1 MTKLFS
7 KQYTGII
14 KKVNGF
20 RFGGSEMMDI
30 THKKTEKNFIL
41 FDEKSRVFH
50 LRNTFLSYLIKIEES
65 NVLAHIYFGKP
76 VKQYKDNKNYPRRDR
91 GFSGNIPL
99 NPDRSLS
106 KDTLPQE
113 YSSHGSMDFRTPAS
127 IIQRKNGSDLL
138 DLRYDSNY
146 ITDGKPDIE
155 GLPQTYVLDKSEAQ
169 TLVISLKDRETA
181 IYFDLFYT
189 IFSDRAVITRSVKIR
204 NETRETIKL
213 EKAASFQLDF
223 AHTRRFDEVIALP
236 GAHVNERQISRQSL
250 LSGTKVFESRRG
262 TSSHHMNNF
271 IALVHHHTTENTG
284 EAIGLQFV
292 YSGNHSFELEKDQI
306 NQLRVVGGIN
316 SHCFSWELNANQSFQ
331 TPEMILS
338 YSSQGLNK
346 MSQIHH
352 ELLRERI
359 ARGRHQFAERPI
371 LVNNW
376 EATYFDF
383 NSEKIKAIIDEA
395 KELGIEMF
403 VLDDGWF
410 GKRDADNSSL
420 GDWFEYKG
428 KLTNG
433 LREIADYAH
442 SKGLKFGLWFEPEMI
457 SIDSELYRTHPDFL
471 MQVPGRMPSAS
482 RSQHV
487 LDFTRLDV
495 RQTIEKQMRKIL
507 DTIPLD
513 YIKWDMN
520 RSLSDIYSITLDPL
534 RQGEVAHRYM
544 LGLYELL
551 EHLTADYPE
560 ILWEGCSG
568 GGGRFDAG
576 FIYYMP
582 QSWTSD
588 NTDAV
593 ERMKIQYGTSLAYPI
608 SSITAHV
615 SAVPNHQTGR
625 STSLKT
631 RGETAMSAVFG
642 YELDLTKLSPEEK
655 KQVKEQIISYQTI
668 RPVIQYGH
676 YYRLASPFEE
686 NIVAW
691 MFVSPKQDEA
701 IVFLGRILASAQP
714 AFHEVYLLGLDDEAL
729 YQEQTSKRLFS
740 GAELMTVGLYFP
752 DFQGDFQTEM
762 LHFKKL

>member
-138 DLRYDSNY
+138 DLRYDSHY

-588 NTDAV
+588 NMDAV

-752 DFQGDFQTEM
+752 DFQGDFQTEL

>member
-65 NVLAHIYFGKP
+65 NILAHIYFGKP

-138 DLRYDSNY
+138 DLRYDSHY

-691 MFVSPKQDEA
+691 MFVSPKQVEA

-752 DFQGDFQTEM
+752 DFQGDFQTEL

>member
-1 MTKLFS
+1 
-7 KQYTGII
+7 
-14 KKVNGF
+14 
-20 RFGGSEMMDI
+20 MDI

-138 DLRYDSNY
+138 DLRYDSHY

-642 YELDLTKLSPEEK
+642 YELDLTKLSPEGK

-752 DFQGDFQTEM
+752 DFQGDFQTEL

>member
-20 RFGGSEMMDI
+20 RFVGSEMMDI
-30 THKKTEKNFIL
+30 THRKTDKNFIL

-138 DLRYDSNY
+138 DLRYDSHY
-146 ITDGKPDIE
+146 ITDGKPEIE
-155 GLPQTYVLDKSEAQ
+155 GLPQTYVMDKSEAQ

-189 IFSDRAVITRSVKIR
+189 IFTDRAVITRSVKIR
-204 NETRETIKL
+204 NETGETIKL

-236 GAHVNERQISRQSL
+236 GAHVNERQISRQSV

-316 SHCFSWELNANQSFQ
+316 SHRFSWELNAGQSFQ

-420 GDWFEYKG
+420 GDWFEYEG

-457 SIDSELYRTHPDFL
+457 SVDSELYRTHSDFL
-471 MQVPGRMPSAS
+471 MQEPGRMPSAS

-520 RSLSDIYSITLDPL
+520 RSLSDVYSITLDPQ

-551 EHLTADYPE
+551 EHLTTDYPE

-615 SAVPNHQTGR
+615 SAVPNHQTDR

-655 KQVKEQIISYQTI
+655 KQVKDQIISYQTI

-686 NIVAW
+686 NIAAW

-714 AFHEVYLLGLDDEAL
+714 AFHEVYLMGLDDEAL
-729 YQEQTSKRLFS
+729 YQEQTSKRIFS

-752 DFQGDFQTEM
+752 DFQGDFQTEL

>member
-138 DLRYDSNY
+138 DLRYDSHY

-442 SKGLKFGLWFEPEMI
+442 SKGLKFGLWFEPEML

-752 DFQGDFQTEM
+752 DFQGDFQTEL

>member
-138 DLRYDSNY
+138 DLRYDSHY

-729 YQEQTSKRLFS
+729 YQEQTSKRIFS

-752 DFQGDFQTEM
+752 DFQGDFQTEL

>member
-106 KDTLPQE
+106 KDTQPQE

-138 DLRYDSNY
+138 DLRYDSHY

-204 NETRETIKL
+204 NETGETIKL

-752 DFQGDFQTEM
+752 DFQGDFQTEL

>member
-20 RFGGSEMMDI
+20 RFDGSEMMDI

-91 GFSGNIPL
+91 GFSGNVPL

-138 DLRYDSNY
+138 DLRYDSHY

-155 GLPQTYVLDKSEAQ
+155 GLSQTYVLDKSEAQ

-204 NETRETIKL
+204 NETGETIKL

-442 SKGLKFGLWFEPEMI
+442 SKGVKFGLWFEPEMI
-457 SIDSELYRTHPDFL
+457 SVDSELYRTHPDFL

-520 RSLSDIYSITLDPL
+520 RSLSDVYSITLDPL

-714 AFHEVYLLGLDDEAL
+714 TFHEVYLLGLDDEAL

-752 DFQGDFQTEM
+752 DFQGDFQTEL

>member
-138 DLRYDSNY
+138 DLRYDSHY

-359 ARGRHQFAERPI
+359 ARGRHKFAERPI

-752 DFQGDFQTEM
+752 DFQGDFQTEL

>member
-1 MTKLFS
+1 
-7 KQYTGII
+7 
-14 KKVNGF
+14 
-20 RFGGSEMMDI
+20 MDI

-138 DLRYDSNY
+138 DLRYDSHY

-155 GLPQTYVLDKSEAQ
+155 DLPQTYVLDKSEAQ

-752 DFQGDFQTEM
+752 DFQGDFQTEL

>member
-20 RFGGSEMMDI
+20 RFVGSEMMDI
-30 THKKTEKNFIL
+30 THRKTDKNFIL

-91 GFSGNIPL
+91 GFSGNVPL

-138 DLRYDSNY
+138 DLRYDSHY
-146 ITDGKPDIE
+146 ITDGKPEIE
-155 GLPQTYVLDKSEAQ
+155 GLPQTYVMDKSEAQ

-189 IFSDRAVITRSVKIR
+189 IFTDRAVITRSVKIR
-204 NETRETIKL
+204 NETGETIKL

-236 GAHVNERQISRQSL
+236 GAHVNERQISRQSV

-316 SHCFSWELNANQSFQ
+316 SHRFSWELNAGQSFQ

-420 GDWFEYKG
+420 GDWFEYEG

-433 LREIADYAH
+433 LREIA
-442 SKGLKFGLWFEPEMI
+442 
-457 SIDSELYRTHPDFL
+457 
-471 MQVPGRMPSAS
+471 
-482 RSQHV
+482 
-487 LDFTRLDV
+487 RL
-495 RQTIEKQMRKIL
+495 
-507 DTIPLD
+507 
-513 YIKWDMN
+513 
-520 RSLSDIYSITLDPL
+520 
-534 RQGEVAHRYM
+534 
-544 LGLYELL
+544 
-551 EHLTADYPE
+551 
-560 ILWEGCSG
+560 CS
-568 GGGRFDAG
+568 
-576 FIYYMP
+576 
-582 QSWTSD
+582 
-588 NTDAV
+588 
-593 ERMKIQYGTSLAYPI
+593 
-608 SSITAHV
+608 
-615 SAVPNHQTGR
+615 
-625 STSLKT
+625 
-631 RGETAMSAVFG
+631 
-642 YELDLTKLSPEEK
+642 
-655 KQVKEQIISYQTI
+655 
-668 RPVIQYGH
+668 
-676 YYRLASPFEE
+676 
-686 NIVAW
+686 
-691 MFVSPKQDEA
+691 
-701 IVFLGRILASAQP
+701 
-714 AFHEVYLLGLDDEAL
+714 
-729 YQEQTSKRLFS
+729 
-740 GAELMTVGLYFP
+740 
-752 DFQGDFQTEM
+752 
-762 LHFKKL
+762 

>member
-236 GAHVNERQISRQSL
+236 GAQVNERQISRQSL

-740 GAELMTVGLYFP
+740 GGELMTVGLYFP
-752 DFQGDFQTEM
+752 DFQGDFQTEL

>member
-1 MTKLFS
+1 
-7 KQYTGII
+7 
-14 KKVNGF
+14 
-20 RFGGSEMMDI
+20 
-30 THKKTEKNFIL
+30 
-41 FDEKSRVFH
+41 
-50 LRNTFLSYLIKIEES
+50 
-65 NVLAHIYFGKP
+65 
-76 VKQYKDNKNYPRRDR
+76 
-91 GFSGNIPL
+91 
-99 NPDRSLS
+99 
-106 KDTLPQE
+106 
-113 YSSHGSMDFRTPAS
+113 
-127 IIQRKNGSDLL
+127 
-138 DLRYDSNY
+138 
-146 ITDGKPDIE
+146 
-155 GLPQTYVLDKSEAQ
+155 
-169 TLVISLKDRETA
+169 
-181 IYFDLFYT
+181 
-189 IFSDRAVITRSVKIR
+189 
-204 NETRETIKL
+204 
-213 EKAASFQLDF
+213 
-223 AHTRRFDEVIALP
+223 
-236 GAHVNERQISRQSL
+236 
-250 LSGTKVFESRRG
+250 
-262 TSSHHMNNF
+262 MNNF

-316 SHCFSWELNANQSFQ
+316 SHRFSWELNANQSFQ

-420 GDWFEYKG
+420 GDWFEYEG

-433 LREIADYAH
+433 LREIADYVH

-471 MQVPGRMPSAS
+471 MQEPGRMPSAS

-520 RSLSDIYSITLDPL
+520 RSLSDVYSITLYPQ

-655 KQVKEQIISYQTI
+655 KQVKDQIISYQTI

-686 NIVAW
+686 NIAAW

-714 AFHEVYLLGLDDEAL
+714 AFHEVYLMGLDDEAL
-729 YQEQTSKRLFS
+729 YQEQTSKRIFS
-740 GAELMTVGLYFP
+740 GAELMAVGLYFP
-752 DFQGDFQTEM
+752 DFQGDFQTEL

>member
-138 DLRYDSNY
+138 DLRYDSHY
-146 ITDGKPDIE
+146 ITDGKPEIE
-155 GLPQTYVLDKSEAQ
+155 GLPQTYVMDKSEAQ

-189 IFSDRAVITRSVKIR
+189 IFTDRAVITRSVKIR
-204 NETRETIKL
+204 NETGETIKL

-236 GAHVNERQISRQSL
+236 GAHVNERQISRQSV

-420 GDWFEYKG
+420 GDWFEYEG

-457 SIDSELYRTHPDFL
+457 SVDSELYRTHSDFL
-471 MQVPGRMPSAS
+471 MQEPGRMPSAS

-520 RSLSDIYSITLDPL
+520 RSLSDVYSITLDPQ

-551 EHLTADYPE
+551 EHLTTDYPE

-615 SAVPNHQTGR
+615 SAVPNHQTDR

-714 AFHEVYLLGLDDEAL
+714 AFHEVYLMGLDDEAL
-729 YQEQTSKRLFS
+729 YQEQTSKRIFS

-752 DFQGDFQTEM
+752 DFQGDFQTEL

>member
-138 DLRYDSNY
+138 DLRYDSHY

-752 DFQGDFQTEM
+752 DFEGDFQTEL

>member
-20 RFGGSEMMDI
+20 RFDGSEMMDI
-30 THKKTEKNFIL
+30 THRKTDKNFIL

-91 GFSGNIPL
+91 GFSGNVPL

-138 DLRYDSNY
+138 DLRYDSHY
-146 ITDGKPDIE
+146 ITDGKPEIE

-189 IFSDRAVITRSVKIR
+189 IFTDRAVITRSVKIR
-204 NETRETIKL
+204 NETGETIKL

-223 AHTRRFDEVIALP
+223 AHTKRFDEVIALP
-236 GAHVNERQISRQSL
+236 GAHVNERQISRQSV

-316 SHCFSWELNANQSFQ
+316 SHRFSWELNANQSFQ

-420 GDWFEYKG
+420 GDWFEYEG

-457 SIDSELYRTHPDFL
+457 SVDSELYRTHSDFL
-471 MQVPGRMPSAS
+471 MQEPGRMPSAS

-520 RSLSDIYSITLDPL
+520 RSLSDVYSITLDPQ

-615 SAVPNHQTGR
+615 SAVPNHQTDR

-655 KQVKEQIISYQTI
+655 KQVKDQIISYQTI

-686 NIVAW
+686 NIAAW

-714 AFHEVYLLGLDDEAL
+714 AFHEVYLMGLDDEAL
-729 YQEQTSKRLFS
+729 YQEQTSKRIFS

-752 DFQGDFQTEM
+752 DFQGDFQTEL

>member
-138 DLRYDSNY
+138 DLRYDSHY

-262 TSSHHMNNF
+262 TSSHYMNNF

-420 GDWFEYKG
+420 GDWFEYEG

-457 SIDSELYRTHPDFL
+457 SVDSELYRTHSDFL
-471 MQVPGRMPSAS
+471 MQEPGRMPSAS

-520 RSLSDIYSITLDPL
+520 RSLSDVYSITLDPQ

-551 EHLTADYPE
+551 EHLTTDYPE

-729 YQEQTSKRLFS
+729 YQEQTSKRIFS

-752 DFQGDFQTEM
+752 DFQGDFQTEL

>member
-138 DLRYDSNY
+138 DLRYDSHY

-593 ERMKIQYGTSLAYPI
+593 ERMKIQYVTSLAYPI

-752 DFQGDFQTEM
+752 DFQGDFQTEL

>member
-1 MTKLFS
+1 
-7 KQYTGII
+7 
-14 KKVNGF
+14 
-20 RFGGSEMMDI
+20 MDI
-30 THKKTEKNFIL
+30 THRKTDKNFIL

-91 GFSGNIPL
+91 GFSGNVPL

-138 DLRYDSNY
+138 DLRYDSHY
-146 ITDGKPDIE
+146 ITDGKPEIE
-155 GLPQTYVLDKSEAQ
+155 GLPQTYVMDKSEAQ

-189 IFSDRAVITRSVKIR
+189 IFTDRAVITRSVKIR
-204 NETRETIKL
+204 NETGETIKL

-236 GAHVNERQISRQSL
+236 GAHVNERQISRQSV

-271 IALVHHHTTENTG
+271 IALIHHHTTENTG
-284 EAIGLQFV
+284 EAIG
-292 YSGNHSFELEKDQI
+292 
-306 NQLRVVGGIN
+306 
-316 SHCFSWELNANQSFQ
+316 
-331 TPEMILS
+331 
-338 YSSQGLNK
+338 
-346 MSQIHH
+346 
-352 ELLRERI
+352 
-359 ARGRHQFAERPI
+359 
-371 LVNNW
+371 
-376 EATYFDF
+376 
-383 NSEKIKAIIDEA
+383 SEKIKAIIDEA

-420 GDWFEYKG
+420 GDWFEYEG

-457 SIDSELYRTHPDFL
+457 SVDSELYRTHSDFL
-471 MQVPGRMPSAS
+471 MQEPGRMPSAS

-520 RSLSDIYSITLDPL
+520 RSLSDVYSITLDPQ

-551 EHLTADYPE
+551 EHLITDYPE

-615 SAVPNHQTGR
+615 SAVPNHQTDR

-655 KQVKEQIISYQTI
+655 KQVKDQIISYQTI

-686 NIVAW
+686 NIAAW

-714 AFHEVYLLGLDDEAL
+714 AFHEVYLMGLDDEAL
-729 YQEQTSKRLFS
+729 YQEQTSKRIFS

-752 DFQGDFQTEM
+752 DFQGDFQTEL

>member
-138 DLRYDSNY
+138 DLRYDSHY

-155 GLPQTYVLDKSEAQ
+155 GLSQTYVLDKSEAQ

-714 AFHEVYLLGLDDEAL
+714 TFHEVYLLGLDDEAL

-752 DFQGDFQTEM
+752 DFQGDFQTEL

>member
-1 MTKLFS
+1 
-7 KQYTGII
+7 
-14 KKVNGF
+14 
-20 RFGGSEMMDI
+20 MDI

-138 DLRYDSNY
+138 DLRYDSHY

-271 IALVHHHTTENTG
+271 IALVHHHTTEDTG

-701 IVFLGRILASAQP
+701 IVFLGRILTSAQP

-752 DFQGDFQTEM
+752 DFQGDFQTEL

>member
-138 DLRYDSNY
+138 DLRYDSHY

-668 RPVIQYGH
+668 RLVIQYGH

-752 DFQGDFQTEM
+752 DFQGDFQTEL

>member
-1 MTKLFS
+1 
-7 KQYTGII
+7 
-14 KKVNGF
+14 
-20 RFGGSEMMDI
+20 MDI

-138 DLRYDSNY
+138 DLRYDSHY

-625 STSLKT
+625 SNSLKT

-752 DFQGDFQTEM
+752 DFQGDFQTEL